1 MDDKNKIPENEK
13 MENPTLDNDNPDNK
27 ALEERINTMLEDAM
41 KKTEEA
47 TAKIIAEAEKKA
59 AKIIKCAEDKV
70 SQMATEGRGPSKPLR
85 TVREEPKVKIK
96 LPYDKVKNN
105 TDLPVSIN
113 GVTYLLQRGKWI
125 EVPLAVAEVL
135 DNANRQEEYAIQYS
149 EGLAKAFEEKLK
161 EL

>member
-1 MDDKNKIPENEK
+1 MEDQNKMP
-13 MENPTLDNDNPDNK
+13 DNPVFGEEQINALIEAATKK
-27 ALEERINTMLEDAM
+27 A
-41 KKTEEA
+41 EEA
-47 TAKIIAEAEKKA
+47 TAKIIADAEKKA
-59 AKIIKCAEDKV
+59 AKIIKNAEDKV
-70 SQMATEGRGPSKPLR
+70 SQLVANSNGTAKPVR
-85 TVREEPKVKIK
+85 TIREEPKVRIK
-96 LPYDKVKNN
+96 LPKDKVKNN

-113 GVTYLLQRGKWI
+113 GVTYLLQRGVWI

>member
-1 MDDKNKIPENEK
+1 MDDKNKITEKEMKENHTLGDDNQ
-13 MENPTLDNDNPDNK
+13 ENK
-27 ALEERINTMLEDAM
+27 VLEERFNAMFEDAM

-59 AKIIKCAEDKV
+59 AKIIKSAEDKV
-70 SQMATEGRGPSKPLR
+70 AQMATEVSHSKPLR

-113 GVTYLLQRGKWI
+113 GVTYLLQRGVWI

-135 DNANRQEEYAIQYS
+135 DNANRQEEYAIMYS
-149 EGLAKAFEEKLK
+149 EGLADAFQEKLK
-161 EL
+161 QLQ